1 MSKTVSIG
9 VLQSRREARIK
20 ELAGTGPLL
29 QGSMT
34 QIHLTC
40 GNPNCRCAR
49 GEKHTAYQV
58 TRKVRGKT
66 KTLYIPADL
75 VEDVQAWVGE
85 HRRVKRLLKEISLLS
100 EQIVRRHVKTK
111 RASRRNR
118 AAADNAKGTATC

>member
-75 VEDVQAWVGE
+75 VEDARAWVEE
-85 HRRVKRLLKEISLLS
+85 HRRVKRLLKEISELS
-100 EQIVRRHVKTK
+100 EQMVRLHVKTK
-111 RASRRNR
+111 RASARNR
-118 AAADNAKGTATC
+118 AAAGGGKGTPRS